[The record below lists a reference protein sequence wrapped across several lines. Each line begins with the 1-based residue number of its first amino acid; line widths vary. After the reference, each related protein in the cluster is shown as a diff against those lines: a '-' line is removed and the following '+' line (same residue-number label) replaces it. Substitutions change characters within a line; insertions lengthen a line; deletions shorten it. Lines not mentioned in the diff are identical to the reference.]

1 VRQLPNTIAIVPNS
15 SVAKATI
22 VNYSLPEPRLGVTVR
37 VSVDYASD
45 LDRVEAA
52 LLDETRRA
60 VGEVPGLLGQP
71 EPSVRVTGFGDAGPE
86 LGLNVQVASYVD
98 QYLVQHELRRRILRR
113 FHAEG
118 IAFPPRPFVM
128 AAPSSS
134 EGERPPAPQRRS
146 DS

>member
-1 VRQLPNTIAIVPNS
+1 MRQLQHTIAIVPNS

-45 LDRVEAA
+45 LDRVAA
-52 LLDETRRA
+52 VLLDETHRA

-71 EPSVRVTGFGDAGPE
+71 EPSVRLTGFGDGLE

-98 QYLVQHELRRRILRR
+98 QYLVQHELRRRIVRR

-118 IAFPPRPFVM
+118 IAFPARPFVLP
-128 AAPSSS
+128 AAPSSDKR
-134 EGERPPAPQRRS
+134 E
-146 DS
+146 